1 MNKVNDYKLKL
12 QYINKYNLNEI
23 FTEDMTEYME
33 LMVFEKNEYICKEN
47 EKIEYLYFFVK
58 GKAKVYVSL
67 KNGKSLLICFYYP
80 LMVLGDLELVN
91 FEEATTNIQVI
102 EESFCIV
109 LPFNKVREI
118 LLEDVKFLRY
128 ACESIADKLR
138 RSSNNNSI
146 NLLYPLEN
154 RLASYILVTEEQD
167 NNSEQ
172 KILKFDGN
180 LTEIAELL
188 GTSYRHLLRTLNTLI
203 QKGAIKKVKSY
214 YEIINENIL
223 KLLSADLYK

>member
-1 MNKVNDYKLKL
+1 MNKVNDYRIKME
-12 QYINKYNLNEI
+12 YINQYRLNEI
-23 FTEDMTEYME
+23 FSEDMTAYME
-33 LMVFEKNEYICKEN
+33 LMVFEKNEYLCKEN
-47 EKIEYLYFFVK
+47 EKVEYLYFFVK
-58 GKAKVYVSL
+58 GKAKVYLSL

-102 EESFCIV
+102 EESHCIV
-109 LPFNKVREI
+109 LPFNKVREK

-128 ACESIADKLR
+128 TCESIANKLR

-154 RLASYILVTEEQD
+154 RLASYILVTEEHV
-167 NNSEQ
+167 NNSDE
-172 KILKFDGN
+172 KALRFDGN

-188 GTSYRHLLRTLNTLI
+188 GTSYRHLLRTLNGLI
-203 QKGAIKKVKSY
+203 KRGAIKKVKNY
-214 YEIINENIL
+214 YEIIDENIL
-223 KLLSADLYK
+223 EALSADLYK

>member
-1 MNKVNDYKLKL
+1 MNKVNDYNLKM
-12 QYINKYNLNEI
+12 QYINKYNLNKI

-33 LMVFEKNEYICKEN
+33 LMVFEKNEYLCKEN

-58 GKAKVYVSL
+58 GKAKVYISL

-102 EESFCIV
+102 EESFCIA
-109 LPFNKVREI
+109 LPFNKVREK
-118 LLEDVKFLRY
+118 LLKDAKFLRY

-167 NNSEQ
+167 NNSKE

-214 YEIINENIL
+214 YEIIDENIL

>member
-1 MNKVNDYKLKL
+1 MNKVNDYNLKM

-33 LMVFEKNEYICKEN
+33 LMVFEKNEYLCKEN

-102 EESFCIV
+102 EESYCIA
-109 LPFNKVREI
+109 LSFNKVRDK
-118 LLEDVKFLRY
+118 LLEDAKFLRY

-167 NNSEQ
+167 NNSEGN
-172 KILKFDGN
+172 ILKFNGN

-223 KLLSADLYK
+223 EQLSADLYK